1 MLLDPRNGPAWD
13 LPAGEASPKTYVVA
27 SIPRTGSTLLCRML
41 WRAGCVGA
49 PKEYLNPM
57 QLRDWE
63 VRLGSPASRLRHRR
77 LAGRRLA
84 LVGPAWSQTRLA
96 AHLDRVRQRRSA
108 GGWFGLK
115 LHQHH
120 RHRLTGSVARWI
132 YLTRADRIAQAVSW
146 ARALQTG
153 QWIGGD
159 SPREVR
165 YSRWLIQ
172 RCLKSIDAGESGWE
186 AHFLRVGVEPL
197 RLRYEKLVAEPQ
209 STMCAVLAH
218 LAVSDT
224 SGIAAVESTLVSQ
237 TDATSSAW
245 IARFK
250 SEEEKERKRTSIRP
264 TSANW

>member
-1 MLLDPRNGPAWD
+1 MLLDPRNGADWD
-13 LPAGEASPKTYVVA
+13 LPAAGAPPKTYVVA
-27 SIPRTGSTLLCRML
+27 SIPRTGSTMLCRML

-63 VRLGSPASRLRHRR
+63 VRLGSPSARRRH
-77 LAGRRLA
+77 LLLSGRRLA
-84 LVGPAWSQTRLA
+84 LVGPAWSRPRLA
-96 AHLDRVRQRRSA
+96 AHLSRVRQRRSA

-115 LHQHH
+115 LHHHH
-120 RHRLTGSVARWI
+120 RHRLTGTVARWI

-159 SPREVR
+159 SPRKVC
-165 YSRWLIQ
+165 YSRWLIR
-172 RCLKSIDAGESGWE
+172 RCLESIGAGEESWE
-186 AHFLRVGVEPL
+186 AHFVRLGVEPL
-197 RLRYEKLVAEPQ
+197 RLKYETLVADPE
-209 STMCAVLAH
+209 STLCAVLAH

-224 SGIAAVESTLVSQ
+224 SGIAVVKTTLVSQ

-245 IARFK
+245 IDRFK
-250 SEEEKERKRTSIRP
+250 SEEEQERKRTSIRP
-264 TSANW
+264 RSANW